1 MKLVRRMQRAVIRQG
16 WLGAAKERWRLAM
29 VAGVGIA
36 APFAEGTLK
45 NGWIAAALLLL
56 VAGYVLMSRWTP
68 VLENTLLVVIAVCL
82 TLTGLDLL
90 LRPLIGHKLHFSPLN
105 VASRRLPQLPLLGRW
120 NSTITL
126 EFLAFGD
133 LAAMAGDPTLRE
145 YRRIVFET
153 DEAGFRNRPISAP
166 IDVVVVGDSFGA
178 GAGTTQADTFS
189 SLLDT
194 RYGCR
199 TYNLAFPGGPYFEYL
214 NAAIELPRLPLA
226 AHPTLLWTFFTGN
239 DLDDPAG
246 DIWEIEQLPWQRGL
260 AAWLAQYRTFR
271 SRSHLRQW
279 SDALLVRKHTSAD
292 QVIQRQ
298 LSDGRQVLFM
308 RQQESAAG
316 RSRKEVERHENFPRI
331 AKTMAAMR
339 TLARRHSLELVL
351 AVFPTKGEVYP
362 WLLDGS
368 TDRSR
373 EVHASGFTEAVLAV
387 CKDLRIRCLDTKP
400 SLREEADRLFNSSGR
415 LLWWLDDTHFGTL
428 GNAAVAAVLGREV
441 FQGRCGSSDRGRN
454 VVEVNQLSP
463 VQPNAP

>member
-1 MKLVRRMQRAVIRQG
+1 MQRDIVRQG
-16 WLGAAKERWRLAM
+16 RLRGVKERWRLAV
-29 VAGVGIA
+29 VAGVAIA

-56 VAGYVLMSRWTP
+56 VGGYVLMSQWSR

-105 VASRRLPQLPLLGRW
+105 VHSRRLPQLPLLGRW
-120 NSTITL
+120 NPTITL
-126 EFLAFGD
+126 DFLAFGD
-133 LAAMAGDPTLRE
+133 LAAMAGDPSLRE
-145 YRRIVFET
+145 YRRIAFET
-153 DEAGFRNRPISAP
+153 DHAGFRNRPISAS
-166 IDVVVVGDSFGA
+166 IDVVVLGDSFGA
-178 GAGTTQADTFS
+178 GAGTTQAETFS

-226 AHPTLLWTFFTGN
+226 PHATLLWSLFTGN

-246 DIWEIEQLPWQRGL
+246 DIWEIEQLPWQSGL
-260 AAWLAQYRTFR
+260 AAWLVQYRTFR
-271 SRSHLRQW
+271 SRSPLRQW
-279 SDALLVRKHTSAD
+279 FDALVVRKHTLAD

-298 LSDGRQVLFM
+298 LPDGRRVLFM

-316 RSRKEVERHENFPRI
+316 RSREEVERHENFPRI

-339 TLARRHSLELVL
+339 TLASRYGLELIL
-351 AVFPTKGEVYP
+351 AMFPTKGEVYS
-362 WLLDGS
+362 WLLHD
-368 TDRSR
+368 TAERSR
-373 EVHASGFTEAVLAV
+373 EVRPSGFAEAVLAV
-387 CKDLRIRCLDTKP
+387 CKDLRMRCLDTKP
-400 SLREEADRLFNSSGR
+400 FLREEADRLFSSAGK

-441 FQGRCGSSDRGRN
+441 LQGGCHSSGRGRN
-454 VVEVNQLSP
+454 VVEVSQLPP
-463 VQPNAP
+463 VQPDAP